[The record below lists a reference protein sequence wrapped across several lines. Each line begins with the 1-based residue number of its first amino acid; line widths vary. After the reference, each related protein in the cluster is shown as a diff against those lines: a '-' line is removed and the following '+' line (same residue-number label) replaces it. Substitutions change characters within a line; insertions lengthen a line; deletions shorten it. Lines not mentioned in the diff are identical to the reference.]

1 MLKEHDFFKSPDD
14 MYAIYQLKPGEEY
27 HLLRFAGLS
36 ELQGQAVDKEH
47 YQLVYAVTLDGSAS
61 MDTMSLL
68 EELYMKFN
76 LQRPDDFA
84 GHSMSVSDVVVLRR
98 DEEVRSYY
106 TDSFGFEQLPDF
118 FPEDN
123 PLRTAEMGLEDDYN
137 MIDGMINNGPRQEKE
152 QLPVPD
158 LKPDEPRHRQHKHRS
173 EPER

>member
-47 YQLVYAVTLDGSAS
+47 YQLVYAGTLDGSAS

-84 GHSMSVSDVVVLRR
+84 GHSMSVSDVVVLKQ
-98 DEEVRSYY
+98 DGTFRSFY
-106 TDSFGFEQLPDF
+106 TDSFGFEELPDF
-118 FPEDN
+118 LAADN
-123 PLRTAEMGLEDDYN
+123 PLKNAEIALEDDLN
-137 MIDGMINNGPRQEKE
+137 MIDGLINNGLKQESAGRE
-152 QLPVPD
+152 LPEKQRKVRRD
-158 LKPDEPRHRQHKHRS
+158 A
-173 EPER
+173 PER

>member
-47 YQLVYAVTLDGSAS
+47 YQLVYAGTLDGSAS

-76 LQRPDDFA
+76 LKRPDDFA
-84 GHSMSVSDVVVLRR
+84 GHSMSVSDVVVLKR
-98 DEEVRSYY
+98 DGTFRSFY
-106 TDSFGFEQLPDF
+106 TDSFGFEELPGF
-118 FPEDN
+118 LAADN
-123 PLRTAEMGLEDDYN
+123 PLKNAEIALEDDLN
-137 MIDGMINNGPRQEKE
+137 MIDGLINNGLKQESAGRE
-152 QLPVPD
+152 LPEKQRKMRRD
-158 LKPDEPRHRQHKHRS
+158 A
-173 EPER
+173 PER